1 MTKDMAHRFLDPKSP
16 RQRRY
21 EALRARF
28 VEGCPTEEAARR
40 FGYSHGSFR
49 NLCSQFVNAEDPD
62 FLFPAPAG
70 AKAPEAGDGD
80 GRAERRRRVLEL
92 RRQGLSIHDIRERL
106 AEEGGPLS
114 VGTIQKLL
122 SDAGLPKLPRRRP
135 DQMPAVAQAPA
146 ADRKALDLSPRQLRT
161 AFGGLFLFAPDLAR
175 MDLGEVTANLPGSGM
190 IPADC
195 ALRALL
201 ALKLW
206 GIGRKGHVM
215 PEILD
220 EGIALFAGLNAMPKR
235 ATLTEYSCR
244 VDPRRLGTVMD
255 AWHRQVAALDA
266 AAGCG
271 GSFDLDFHTIPYHG
285 DEALIEKHYV
295 SKRSRRQKGVLAFL
309 VRDAGTRSF
318 AWANATVA
326 KDAQND
332 EVLRFVEAWKART
345 GQLPAE
351 LVFDSR
357 LTTYANLARLDA
369 MGIGFLTLRRRSA
382 RLVDALLAE
391 PPEKW
396 RRVTLTNVARR
407 FRTPRIL
414 EETVRLGDCPDPVRQ
429 IAVRDLG
436 HDRPTLLI
444 TNQFDASPRDLIDR
458 YARRMV
464 IENTIADAIDFFHM
478 DALSAVVPMKVDV
491 DVQLTVMASSLYR
504 ILARRIGNRCE
515 NQKPAQLF
523 RKFVNAA
530 ATVDITESEIVVSY
544 GRRAYNPFLA
554 DAGLFETAERLPW
567 LDGRTL
573 RLRAI

>member
-1 MTKDMAHRFLDPKSP
+1 MWRIVSQGRAAGSMVGRPRLWPAIEFRFAFPG
-16 RQRRY
+16 QR
-21 EALRARF
+21 
-28 VEGCPTEEAARR
+28 AARCR
-40 FGYSHGSFR
+40 RISARLPPRWVRSCR
-49 NLCSQFVNAEDPD
+49 VART
-62 FLFPAPAG
+62 
-70 AKAPEAGDGD
+70 GD
-80 GRAERRRRVLEL
+80 RVLEA
-92 RRQGLSIHDIRERL
+92 S
-106 AEEGGPLS
+106 ASS
-114 VGTIQKLL
+114 V
-122 SDAGLPKLPRRRP
+122 
-135 DQMPAVAQAPA
+135 
-146 ADRKALDLSPRQLRT
+146 
-161 AFGGLFLFAPDLAR
+161 AR
-175 MDLGEVTANLPGSGM
+175 S
-190 IPADC
+190 
-195 ALRALL
+195 
-201 ALKLW
+201 
-206 GIGRKGHVM
+206 
-215 PEILD
+215 
-220 EGIALFAGLNAMPKR
+220 
-235 ATLTEYSCR
+235 
-244 VDPRRLGTVMD
+244 
-255 AWHRQVAALDA
+255 
-266 AAGCG
+266 
-271 GSFDLDFHTIPYHG
+271 
-285 DEALIEKHYV
+285 
-295 SKRSRRQKGVLAFL
+295 
-309 VRDAGTRSF
+309 
-318 AWANATVA
+318 
-326 KDAQND
+326 
-332 EVLRFVEAWKART
+332 

-414 EETVRLGDCPDPVRQ
+414 EQTVRLGDCPDPVRQ

-444 TNQFDASPRDLIDR
+444 TNQLDASPRELIDR

-544 GRRAYNPFLA
+544 GRRRLQPVPGRRRTVRDRRKAPVARRSDVAPPRHLSKYHAGKFSWETRLGNPA
-554 DAGLFETAERLPW
+554 HEVEIGEHQELPCG
-567 LDGRTL
+567 GRSAAATGSATGGSP
-573 RLRAI
+573 R

>member
-1 MTKDMAHRFLDPKSP
+1 MVQHCR
-16 RQRRY
+16 
-21 EALRARF
+21 
-28 VEGCPTEEAARR
+28 
-40 FGYSHGSFR
+40 
-49 NLCSQFVNAEDPD
+49 
-62 FLFPAPAG
+62 
-70 AKAPEAGDGD
+70 
-80 GRAERRRRVLEL
+80 
-92 RRQGLSIHDIRERL
+92 
-106 AEEGGPLS
+106 
-114 VGTIQKLL
+114 
-122 SDAGLPKLPRRRP
+122 
-135 DQMPAVAQAPA
+135 
-146 ADRKALDLSPRQLRT
+146 
-161 AFGGLFLFAPDLAR
+161 GGL
-175 MDLGEVTANLPGSGM
+175 E
-190 IPADC
+190 
-195 ALRALL
+195 
-201 ALKLW
+201 
-206 GIGRKGHVM
+206 
-215 PEILD
+215 
-220 EGIALFAGLNAMPKR
+220 
-235 ATLTEYSCR
+235 
-244 VDPRRLGTVMD
+244 
-255 AWHRQVAALDA
+255 
-266 AAGCG
+266 

-309 VRDAGTRSF
+309 VRDAGTRSC

-326 KDAQND
+326 RDAQND

-396 RRVTLTNVARR
+396 RRVSLTNVARR

-414 EETVRLGDCPDPVRQ
+414 EQTVRLGDCPDPVRQ

-444 TNQFDASPRDLIDR
+444 ANQLDASPRELIDR

-464 IENTIADAIDFFHM
+464 IENAIADAIDFFHM

-515 NQKPAQLF
+515 TRKPAQLF
-523 RKFVNAA
+523 RKSSSTPPPPWTSPKARSSS
-530 ATVDITESEIVVSY
+530 ATAGAPTTRSWPTQDCSRRPKGSRGSTVGRCASAPSEQVS
-544 GRRAYNPFLA
+544 
-554 DAGLFETAERLPW
+554 
-567 LDGRTL
+567 
-573 RLRAI
+573 